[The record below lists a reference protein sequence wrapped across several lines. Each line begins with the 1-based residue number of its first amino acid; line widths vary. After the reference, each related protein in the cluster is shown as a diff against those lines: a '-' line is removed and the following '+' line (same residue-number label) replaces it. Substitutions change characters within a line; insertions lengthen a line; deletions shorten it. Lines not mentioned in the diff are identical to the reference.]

1 MAKTKPYSLSH
12 YRLDRLPFFATMGID
27 LSCRSVAINALHFK
41 KGEGLSAFHKHRRQ
55 EEVYIVLSGSGVI
68 RLNNKTIKL
77 RKGDAVRV
85 PPSVSRAIGN
95 PSSRDCVFLVV
106 GAMPHKVK
114 KGKFEIIPDGIYQ
127 SNRPSGYHT
136 PEKVEKAWDEE

>member
-1 MAKTKPYSLSH
+1 MAKTKPYTLSH

-27 LSCRSVAINALHFK
+27 LRCRSVGINAFRFK
-41 KGEGLSAFHKHRRQ
+41 KGEGLTAFHKHRRQ
-55 EEVYIVLSGSGVI
+55 EEVYIVLSGSGV
-68 RLNNKTIKL
+68 LCVNNKKVKL

-85 PPSVSRAIGN
+85 PPGVSRAIGN
-95 PSSRDCVFLVV
+95 PSSRDCVMLVV

-114 KGKFEIIPDGIYQ
+114 KGKFEVIPDGIYQ
-127 SNRPSGYHT
+127 ANRLTGYHT

>member
-1 MAKTKPYSLSH
+1 MAKTKPYSLSR

-27 LSCRSVAINALHFK
+27 LHCRSVAINALHFK
-41 KGEGLSAFHKHRRQ
+41 RGQGLSAFHKHRRQ

-68 RLNNKTIKL
+68 RLNNKTVKL

-85 PPSVSRAIGN
+85 APGVSRAIGN
-95 PSSRDCVFLVV
+95 PSSPDCVFLVV

-114 KGKFEIIPDGIYQ
+114 KGKFEVIPDGIYQ
-127 SNRPSGYHT
+127 DNRRTGYHT
-136 PEKVEKAWDEE
+136 PEKVEKAWEEE